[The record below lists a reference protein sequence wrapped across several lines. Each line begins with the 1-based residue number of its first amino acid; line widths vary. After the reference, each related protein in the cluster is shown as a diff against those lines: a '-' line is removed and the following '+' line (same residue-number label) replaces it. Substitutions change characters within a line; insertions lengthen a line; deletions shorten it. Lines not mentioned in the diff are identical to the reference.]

1 MPWHAFDEDEDE
13 SRDSTTDRSLHP
25 PLKICFGKR
34 CKEAH
39 AGKLRVNS
47 GKLQQPDDL
56 KLIIFKLAAL
66 FLAIITP
73 TIALIY
79 IHYNY
84 FAPKGWQ
91 RKLGYPIWLA
101 VGDVVSIYL
110 LYSDPDASDFQLVWI
125 WLKGSLGQKLSGRE
139 KGWLKAERKGWR
151 HPAIWLACILA
162 GFGVACWYFYLA
174 AVQILEYGDCRRISI
189 LCRF

>member
-1 MPWHAFDEDEDE
+1 MRTRTNRGTP
-13 SRDSTTDRSLHP
+13 RPTDRF
-25 PLKICFGKR
+25 KICFGKR

-39 AGKLRVNS
+39 AGKLRVNN
-47 GKLQQPDDL
+47 GKPQQPDDL
-56 KLIIFKLAAL
+56 KLVIFKLAAL

-73 TIALIY
+73 IIPMIY

-84 FAPKGWQ
+84 PPPEGWQ
-91 RKLGYPIWLA
+91 RKLGFPIWL
-101 VGDVVSIYL
+101 VIGDVISIYL

-139 KGWLKAERKGWR
+139 KGWR

-162 GFGVACWYFYLA
+162 GFGVACWYFYLV